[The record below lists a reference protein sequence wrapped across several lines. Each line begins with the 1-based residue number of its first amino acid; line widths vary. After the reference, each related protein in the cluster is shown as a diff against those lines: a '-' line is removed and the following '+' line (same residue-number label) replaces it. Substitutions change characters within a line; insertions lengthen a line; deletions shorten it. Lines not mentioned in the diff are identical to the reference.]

1 MTILNWVKLSGDYGA
16 MIKGVDAQIHMVFN
30 DNKDLGEKK
39 YTKYLNVIS
48 ADGARLNIKNVSGA
62 WILKPVLENGKLQE
76 LNTYLGNETSYI
88 FKKFGWVITI
98 TQEAI
103 EDNEYATEID
113 AVKALA
119 TSYESTK
126 EIHAAELLRTG
137 WSTTS
142 STDFPIS
149 KPTGVSRLF
158 SIAHTLANGDT
169 YSNTLANSAPLSA
182 DSVKDM
188 KKMLMEVKGDDGKVL
203 RSTGKFAL
211 IVAPANEDLAMR
223 IVNSDLRQGTS
234 NNDVNTLKWIEVIVE
249 PQLASAFGGNDTQYF
264 LVDKWMNR
272 LRLVDRKKA
281 ELQTDVDFY
290 TKNLLASV
298 DARWA
303 VGFDDARG
311 VIGSKGDGST
321 ISV

>member
-16 MIKGVDAQIHMVFN
+16 MIKGVDAQVHMVFN

-39 YTKYLNVIS
+39 YTKYLNVTS

-62 WILKPVLENGKLQE
+62 WMLKPVLENGKLQE

-103 EDNEYATEID
+103 EDNEFATEID
-113 AVKALA
+113 AVKSLA
-119 TSYESTK
+119 TSYEVTK
-126 EIHAAELLRTG
+126 ETHAAELLRTG
-137 WSTTS
+137 WDTTS
-142 STDFPIS
+142 SSDFPIS
-149 KPTGVSRLF
+149 KPTGVPRLF

-188 KKMLMEVKGDDGKVL
+188 KKMLMEVKWDDGKVL

-211 IVAPANEDLAMR
+211 IVSPANEDLAMR
-223 IVNSDLRQGTS
+223 IVNSDLRQGTN
-234 NNDVNTLKWIEVIVE
+234 NNDINTLKWIEVIVE
-249 PQLASAFGGNDTQYF
+249 PQLSSAFGWNDTQYF

-303 VGFDDARG
+303 VGFDDARW
-311 VIGSKGDGST
+311 VIGSKWDGST